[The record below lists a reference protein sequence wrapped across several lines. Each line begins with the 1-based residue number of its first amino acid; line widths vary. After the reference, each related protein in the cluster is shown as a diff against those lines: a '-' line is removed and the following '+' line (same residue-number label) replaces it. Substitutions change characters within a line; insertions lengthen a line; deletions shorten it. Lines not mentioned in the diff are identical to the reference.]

1 MKQRLG
7 IAIALL
13 GSPDFLILDEPING
27 LDPTGI
33 KELRELLLKLNKE
46 QGITIMI
53 SSHILGELSKIA
65 TRYGIINNGILVD
78 DFTNEELEVRCKRC
92 IKLKVDDTKK
102 AATILETV
110 IGTTNYDILPDHT
123 IRLFDHLDNTAY
135 VNSEL
140 SKNDIMIESSSLMG
154 QDLEGYFMEL
164 MEGNENV

>member
-1 MKQRLG
+1 MYAGALASIAGIVLTARISSGQPGLG
-7 IAIALL
+7 LGFELDAIASSVIGGTSLTGGV
-13 GSPDFLILDEPING
+13 GSVFG
-27 LDPTGI
+27 
-33 KELRELLLKLNKE
+33 
-46 QGITIMI
+46 TIAGALVI
-53 SSHILGELSKIA
+53 
-65 TRYGIINNGILVD
+65 GIINNGILVD